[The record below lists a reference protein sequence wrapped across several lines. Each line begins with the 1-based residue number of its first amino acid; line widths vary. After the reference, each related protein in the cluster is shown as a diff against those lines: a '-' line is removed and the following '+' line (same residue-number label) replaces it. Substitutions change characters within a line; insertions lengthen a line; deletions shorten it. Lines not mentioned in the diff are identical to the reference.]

1 MAGGAA
7 KIALIILS
15 ALGFW
20 TLWGFPK
27 ENNLLDYLGALSDP
41 GATVPGPTYHPM
53 KQVYTGIGPV
63 DKQLTTLV
71 GFFYTAT
78 DGNRIDISLNFLN
91 LGSQVLAAWIL
102 ITTESY
108 RAGNSGIWLLTR

>member
-1 MAGGAA
+1 MAGGGA
-7 KIALIILS
+7 KITLILLS

-20 TLWGFPK
+20 TLWGFP
-27 ENNLLDYLGALSDP
+27 NRNGLLKQLGALSEP

-53 KQVYTGIGPV
+53 KQSYTGFSIV
-63 DKQLTTLV
+63 DRQLTTLV
-71 GFFYTAT
+71 GFFYTAI
-78 DGNRIDISLNFLN
+78 DGHRIDISLNFFN

-108 RAGNSGIWLLTR
+108 RAGNKGIQILTS